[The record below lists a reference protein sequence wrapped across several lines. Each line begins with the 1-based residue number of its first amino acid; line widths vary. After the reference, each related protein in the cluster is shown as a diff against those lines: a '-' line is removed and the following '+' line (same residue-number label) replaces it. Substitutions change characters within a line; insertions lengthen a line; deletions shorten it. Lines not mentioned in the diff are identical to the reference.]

1 MASLKEI
8 KEERKKKSVLL
19 REKGMSLYPVASGR
33 DMDIA
38 TLGKKFSALAKAK
51 KKVAIAGRI
60 MSIRGQGALVF
71 FDIHDGT
78 GSFQCL
84 MKKDE
89 VAEDVFGSFQD
100 GADIGDIVRVK
111 GTLFITKQEKRA
123 LLVKEWAML
132 AKTFRPL
139 PDKWHGLQ
147 DTEERYRRRYLDI
160 LMSEESRARFIMRS
174 RLVSEVR
181 RYMDGEGFLEVETPI
196 LQPLAGGAIARPFR
210 THHNALDIDMYLRIA
225 PELYLKELL
234 VGGMPKVY
242 ELGRLFR
249 NEGIDVTH
257 NPEFTTMEM
266 YEAYADA
273 EAHMKFFETMIRT
286 VAKRTLGTS
295 SFSYDG
301 HTIDLGKKFARVP
314 FFELLKRYALI
325 PNPETMTREDL
336 LLTAQQAGVDATAT
350 DPMEKIWDQIYKKM
364 CRPKLIQPTFI
375 TDYPAAFSPLA
386 KRQEENAD
394 LIDRFQV
401 VIGGLEVVNAFSELN
416 DPTEQEERFALQ
428 EKNKKG
434 GDEEAHGTD
443 REFIEALEYGMPPA
457 AGLGVSIDRLVMLF
471 SDAKNIRDVILFPTL
486 RPKDGGEHH
495 KE

>member
-8 KEERKKKSVLL
+8 KEERKKKSALL
-19 REKGMSLYPVASGR
+19 REKGMSLYPVSSGR
-33 DMDIA
+33 DMEIVA
-38 TLGKKFSALAKAK
+38 LGKKFSALAKAK
-51 KKVAIAGRI
+51 KKVALAGRVT
-60 MSIRGQGALVF
+60 SIRGQGAIVF

-89 VAEDVFGSFQD
+89 IAEDAFTLFQD
-100 GADIGDIVRVK
+100 GSDIGDIVRVK
-111 GTLFITKQEKRA
+111 GTLFITKQEKKA

-132 AKTFRPL
+132 AKTLRPL

-147 DTEERYRRRYLDI
+147 DTEERYRRRYLDL
-160 LMSEESRARFIMRS
+160 LMSEESRARFVLRS

-181 RYMDGEGFLEVETPI
+181 KYMDGEGFLEVETPV
-196 LQPLAGGAIARPFR
+196 LQPLAGGAIARPFH
-210 THHNALDIDMYLRIA
+210 THHNALDIDLYLRIA

-234 VGGMPKVY
+234 VGGLPKVY

-249 NEGIDVTH
+249 NEGIDTTH
-257 NPEFTTMEM
+257 NPEFTTIEL

-273 EAHMKFFETMIRT
+273 TMHMKFLETMLRT
-286 VAKRTLGTS
+286 VTKRTLGAT

-301 HTIDLGKKFARVP
+301 HTIDMGKKFARVP

-325 PNPETMTREDL
+325 PNPETMSRDDL
-336 LLTAQQAGVDATAT
+336 LLTARQAGVEVTPA
-350 DPMEKIWDQIYKKM
+350 DPVEKIWDHIYKKM

-375 TDYPAAFSPLA
+375 TDYPTAFSPLA
-386 KRQEENAD
+386 KRQEKSPD
-394 LIDRFQV
+394 KIDRFQV

-416 DPTEQEERFALQ
+416 DPAEQEERFALQ

-434 GDEEAHGTD
+434 GDEEAHSTD
-443 REFIEALEYGMPPA
+443 REFIEALEYGMPPS
-457 AGLGVSIDRLVMLF
+457 AGLGMSIDRLAMLF
-471 SDAKNIRDVILFPTL
+471 SDVKNIREVILFPTL
-486 RPKDGGEHH
+486 RPKDGGES
-495 KE
+495 EE